1 MYCKFLK
8 LVNGD
13 DIIVSTD
20 NDCSNLFD
28 SKFIDVNDPVVI
40 KSVRMPYRNGI
51 IETFIMHPWIKMAKD
66 GVIKIPSS
74 QVIVATDL
82 YEKAETQYKEY
93 VVSYKSLDEV
103 TVNELYEEEQG
114 DDALEEFYS
123 MLDNQEDDEDD
134 SRPSSS
140 TRTLH

>member
-8 LVNGD
+8 LTNGE
-13 DIIVSTD
+13 DIIVTTD
-20 NDCSNLFD
+20 NDCTNLFD
-28 SKFIDVNDPVVI
+28 NKFIDVNDPVVI
-40 KSVRMPYRNGI
+40 KSVRMPYKNGI
-51 IETFIMHPWIKMAKD
+51 VETFVMHPWIKMAKD

-82 YEKAETQYKEY
+82 YDKAETQYKEY
-93 VVSYKSLDEV
+93 VISYKSYEEAI
-103 TVNELYEEEQG
+103 VNEMYNEEQE
-114 DDALEEFYS
+114 DETLEEFYS

-140 TRTLH
+140 SRTLH